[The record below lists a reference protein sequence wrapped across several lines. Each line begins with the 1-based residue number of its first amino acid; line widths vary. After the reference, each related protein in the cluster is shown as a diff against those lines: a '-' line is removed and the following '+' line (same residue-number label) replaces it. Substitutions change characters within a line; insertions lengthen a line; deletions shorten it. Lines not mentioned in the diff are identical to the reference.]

1 MKVKNPNLPPFRLP
15 LTEEVINILES
26 QKEYSIL
33 YTSLKEFVF
42 MGTDNIKP
50 INTESPNQALRRMG
64 FAAEKK
70 QTLHS
75 FRGTFRTMLEEKQE
89 EHNVSEKILESILDH
104 YKGLNKV
111 ELAYLNKTSYLE
123 RQKPLMKYWSNYIM
137 SLKD

>member
-1 MKVKNPNLPPFRLP
+1 
-15 LTEEVINILES
+15 
-26 QKEYSIL
+26 
-33 YTSLKEFVF
+33 
-42 MGTDNIKP
+42 
-50 INTESPNQALRRMG
+50 MG

-75 FRGTFRTMLEEKQE
+75 FRGTFRTILEEKQE
-89 EHNVSEKILESILDH
+89 DHNVSEKILESILDH

-123 RQKPLMKYWSNYIM
+123 RQKPIMEYWSNYIM